1 MAGEFM
7 LDLGMSN
14 QGWQMGNVN
23 SRIDPFVRRAS
34 DVINPLASTP
44 ADFAAQYPQPLDTTE
59 LLTMCE
65 DISLWK
71 ALPEIPTA
79 LQSETWRE
87 MNSLAFT
94 SGSAYISFADGACPE
109 EFTHNGSNLT
119 IGLKNIGAHKALTL
133 SDIMH
138 SQAVAAAGWNGIN
151 RIVGG
156 FQFGEGL
163 PGGNDVG
170 TFQAEAVADL
180 KAKEMVLA
188 GVLVLNGWDDLL
200 INGNSQSNSLQF
212 DGLATQ
218 VTSANGSHTRSTTD
232 LNASGTFSAISFDRF
247 LAEGCAKPDALAGHP
262 QAIQELMSAYFQL
275 GWQGSQLIYKTDGTR
290 LTPGYNFSGEVNT
303 GIGPLKV
310 VADRHF
316 GITGNALG
324 PTYDSKIYALRMVHN
339 GEPLVYKRTQIP
351 FSFRDLV
358 PGCTSIQFE
367 IWAKTALIVKARCAH
382 GLYESVFSGRTV
394 TLCPTI

>member
-7 LDLGMSN
+7 LDLGGARGSA
-14 QGWQMGNVN
+14 WQMG
-23 SRIDPFVRRAS
+23 SPMAGGAFVQRAS

-44 ADFAAQYPQPLDTTE
+44 ADFSAQFPQPLDTTE
-59 LLTMCE
+59 LVTMCE

-87 MNSLAFT
+87 MNQLAFT

-109 EFTHNGSNLT
+109 EFFHGGSNTT
-119 IGLKNIGAHKALTL
+119 ISLKNIGAHKALTL

-151 RIVGG
+151 RLVGP

-163 PGGNDVG
+163 PGGNDIG

-200 INGNSQSNSLQF
+200 VEGNSGSNSLQF
-212 DGLATQ
+212 D
-218 VTSANGSHTRSTTD
+218 
-232 LNASGTFSAISFDRF
+232 RF
-247 LAEGCAKPDALAGHP
+247 AAEGCAKPDTIAGHP

-275 GWQGSQLIYKTDGTR
+275 GWQGSQLIYRPDGNR
-290 LTPGYNFSGEVNT
+290 LIPGYNFAGEVNT

-310 VADRHF
+310 IADRHF
-316 GITGNALG
+316 PITGNNLG
-324 PTYDSKIYALRMVHN
+324 PTYSSTLYALRMTHN

-367 IWAKTALIVKARCAH
+367 IWAKTALIVKGRCAQ
-382 GLYESVFSGRTV
+382 GAYASVFSGRTI
-394 TLCPTI
+394 TTCPTI

>member
-1 MAGEFM
+1 MAGEYM
-7 LDLGMSN
+7 LDLGGSN
-14 QGWQMGNVN
+14 SAWSMGQVN
-23 SRIDPFVRRAS
+23 TSIDPFVRRAA
-34 DVINPLASTP
+34 DAINPLATTP
-44 ADFAAQYPQPLDTTE
+44 ADFSAQFPQPLDTTE
-59 LLTMCE
+59 LLTLCE
-65 DISLWK
+65 EIGLWK

-79 LQSETWRE
+79 LKTETWRE

-94 SGSAYISFADGACPE
+94 SGSSYISFADGACPE
-109 EFTHNGSNLT
+109 EFLHNGANLSVD
-119 IGLKNIGAHKALTL
+119 LKNIGAHKALTL

-188 GVLVLNGWDDLL
+188 GTLVLNGWDDLL
-200 INGNSQSNSLQF
+200 VNGNSANNALQF

-218 VTSANGSHTRSTTD
+218 ITAVNGAHVR
-232 LNASGTFSAISFDRF
+232 ASGTVATSGTFAAIDFDRF
-247 LAEGCAKPDALAGHP
+247 LAEGCAKPDTLAGHP

-275 GWQGSQLIYKTDGTR
+275 GWQGSQLIYKTDGSR
-290 LTPGYNFSGEVNT
+290 VTPGYNFAGEVNT

-310 VADRHF
+310 IADRHF
-316 GITGNALG
+316 AITAAGTAS
-324 PTYDSKIYALRMVHN
+324 YDSKIYALRMVHN

-367 IWAKTALIVKARCAH
+367 IWAKTALVVKARCAQ
-382 GLYESVFSGRTV
+382 GFYESIFSGRSV

>member
-7 LDLGMSN
+7 LDLGGSN
-14 QGWQMGNVN
+14 SAWGMGQVN

-44 ADFAAQYPQPLDTTE
+44 ADFSAQYPQPLDTTE

-79 LQSETWRE
+79 LQQETWRE

-119 IGLKNIGAHKALTL
+119 ITLKNIGAHKALTL

-200 INGNSQSNSLQF
+200 VNGNSANNSLQF

-218 VTSANGSHTRSTTD
+218 VTAANGAHVRSTAD
-232 LNASGTFSAISFDRF
+232 VNASGTFAAIGFDRF
-247 LAEGCAKPDALAGHP
+247 LSEGCAKPDAVAGHP
-262 QAIQELMSAYFQL
+262 QAIQELMSAYFSL
-275 GWQGSQLIYKTDGTR
+275 GFQGSQLIYKTDGTR
-290 LTPGYNFSGEVNT
+290 MVPGYNFAGEVNT

-316 GITGNALG
+316 PITGNNVG
-324 PTYDSKIYALRMVHN
+324 PTYSADIFALRMVHN

-367 IWAKTALIVKARCAH
+367 IWAKTALVVKARCAQ
-382 GLYESVFSGRTV
+382 GFYRSVFSGRTV

>member
-1 MAGEFM
+1 M
-7 LDLGMSN
+7 LDLGQA
-14 QGWQMGNVN
+14 QGSAWPMGRVDA
-23 SRIDPFVRRAS
+23 RLDPFVRRATDS
-34 DVINPLASTP
+34 INSLATTP
-44 ADFAAQYPQPLDTTE
+44 ADFSAQFPQPLDTTE
-59 LLTMCE
+59 LLIMCE
-65 DISLWK
+65 EISLWK

-87 MNSLAFT
+87 MSSLAFT
-94 SGSAYISFADGACPE
+94 SGSSYLTFADGACPE
-109 EFTHNGSNLT
+109 EFYHQGANKT
-119 IGLKNIGAHKALTL
+119 ITLKNLGAHKALTL

-156 FQFGEGL
+156 FQFGEGM

-170 TFQAEAVADL
+170 TFTAEAVADL

-188 GVLVLNGWDDLL
+188 GVLVLNGWDNLL
-200 INGNSQSNSLQF
+200 VNGNATSNPLEF
-212 DGLATQ
+212 DGLAQQLTA
-218 VTSANGSHTRSTTD
+218 TGSHSRSAAA
-232 LNASGTFSAISFDRF
+232 LLASGTFAAIDFDRF
-247 LAEGCAKPDALAGHP
+247 CAEGCAKPDTVAGHP
-262 QAIQELMSAYFQL
+262 QAIQELMTAYFQL
-275 GWQGSQLIYKTDGTR
+275 GWQGSQLIYNTNGNR

-316 GITGNALG
+316 AVSNSST
-324 PTYDSKIYALRMVHN
+324 TYESKLYPLRMTHN
-339 GEPLVYKRTQIP
+339 GEPLIYKRTQIP

-367 IWAKTALIVKARCAH
+367 IWAKTALIVKAICAQ
-382 GLYESVFSGRTV
+382 GLYDSIFTGRSVTV
-394 TLCPTI
+394 CPTI

>member
-1 MAGEFM
+1 MAGEYL
-7 LDLGMSN
+7 LDLGKSN
-14 QGWQMGNVN
+14 SAWQMGQVN
-23 SRIDPFVRRAS
+23 SQIDPFVRRAS
-34 DVINPLASTP
+34 DAINPLATTP
-44 ADFAAQYPQPLDTTE
+44 VDFSAQFPQPLDTTE
-59 LLTMCE
+59 LVTMCE
-65 DISLWK
+65 EIGLWK

-87 MNSLAFT
+87 LNQLAFI

-109 EFTHNGSNLT
+109 EFFHNGANTT

-163 PGGNDVG
+163 PGGNVVG
-170 TFQAEAVADL
+170 SFQAESVADL

-200 INGNSQSNSLQF
+200 VNGNSQNNALQF
-212 DGLATQ
+212 DGMVTQ
-218 VTSANGSHTRSTTD
+218 ITSANGAHVRSNAD
-232 LNASGTFSAISFDRF
+232 VAASGTFSAIAFDRF
-247 LAEGCAKPDALAGHP
+247 LVEGCAKPDTIAGHP

-275 GWQGSQLIYKTDGTR
+275 GFQGSQLIYNTDGHR
-290 LTPGYNFSGEVNT
+290 LTPGYNFAGEVNT

-310 VADRHF
+310 IADRHF
-316 GITGNALG
+316 PITGNVLG
-324 PTYDSKIYALRMVHN
+324 PTYDSKLYALRMTHN

-382 GLYESVFSGRTV
+382 GMYESVFSGRVV